1 MGGRDTKQ
9 RLLPYFSHFAKS
21 LLYVYGSMNTLR
33 DDLTNQRYGHLTVLG
48 ISGKTPRGQSI
59 WGCLCDCGNHKDVRG
74 YHLKGEKIRSCGCLK
89 RETVNIKW
97 SGCGEIA
104 RWVWNRYRISAKRR
118 KIEFGLTAE
127 DMWKLA
133 VSQDKKCSLTGETL
147 IFVSDQRYQKNSNA
161 SLDRIDSS
169 KGYVSGNIQWVTKNA
184 NIAKQKMPQEEF
196 IGVCRA
202 VVKKFG
208 M

>member
-1 MGGRDTKQ
+1 
-9 RLLPYFSHFAKS
+9 
-21 LLYVYGSMNTLR
+21 
-33 DDLTNQRYGHLTVLG
+33 
-48 ISGKTPRGQSI
+48 
-59 WGCLCDCGNHKDVRG
+59 
-74 YHLKGEKIRSCGCLK
+74 
-89 RETVNIKW
+89 
-97 SGCGEIA
+97 
-104 RWVWNRYRISAKRR
+104 
-118 KIEFGLTAE
+118 
-127 DMWKLA
+127 MWKLA

-196 IGVCRA
+196 VGVCRA